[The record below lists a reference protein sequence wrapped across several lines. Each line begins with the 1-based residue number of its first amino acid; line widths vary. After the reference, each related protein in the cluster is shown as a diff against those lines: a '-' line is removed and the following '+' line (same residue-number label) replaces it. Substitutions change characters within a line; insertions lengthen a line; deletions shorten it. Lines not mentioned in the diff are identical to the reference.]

1 MSELCACPNPATL
14 ESIADFNC
22 PIDFSEIAKLIFS
35 RKKKFQSVVHTTT
48 PFPDPT
54 ETEIITLAEWVTTLA
69 AADDEKSLVTPIVDD
84 VENEPGAPIV
94 EELTIRTVVTGF
106 EPTVF
111 TGFLSGAPQP
121 TVASFKKL
129 TCEKTLYVY
138 FVDND
143 GNIIYNLNGAVPEG
157 FKLSNNSFFMQDL
170 ELKKRTTNKNRLG
183 FQLEP
188 GWSDGAKKATPL
200 DFDALI
206 DLTN

>member
-1 MSELCACPNPATL
+1 MSELCACPNAATL
-14 ESIADFNC
+14 ESIADFTC
-22 PIDFSEIAKLIFS
+22 PIDFSEIAKLIFN
-35 RKKKFQSVVHTTT
+35 RKRIFQKSDVPPV
-48 PFPDPT
+48 T
-54 ETEIITLAEWVTTLA
+54 ETDIITLAEWVDTLA
-69 AADDEKSLVTPIVDD
+69 AVDDTKSLVTPIVDD
-84 VENEPGAPIV
+84 IENEPGAPIV
-94 EELTIRTVVTGF
+94 EELTIRNVVTGF

-111 TGFLSGAPQP
+111 TGFLSGAPQT

-143 GNIIYNLNGAVPEG
+143 GNIIYNLNGTVPEG

-200 DFDALI
+200 DFDALV

>member
-1 MSELCACPNPATL
+1 MSELCACSNPATL
-14 ESIADFNC
+14 ESIADFTC
-22 PIDFSEIAKLIFS
+22 PIDFSEIAKLIFN
-35 RKKKFQSVVHTTT
+35 RNRIFQKTT
-48 PFPDPT
+48 PPPVLEVD
-54 ETEIITLAEWVTTLA
+54 IITLAEWLDTLA
-69 AADDEKSLVTPIVDD
+69 AVDDTKSLVTPIVDD
-84 VENEPGAPIV
+84 IENEPGAPIV
-94 EELTIRTVVTGF
+94 EELTIRNVVTGF

-111 TGFLSGAPQP
+111 TGFLSGAPQT

-129 TCEKTLYVY
+129 TCEKTLFVY

-143 GNIIYNLNGAVPEG
+143 GNIIYNLNGTVPEG

-200 DFDALI
+200 DFDALV

>member
-14 ESIADFNC
+14 ESIVDVEC

-35 RKKKFQSVVHTTT
+35 RERKFQSTTHLAT

-54 ETEIITLAEWVTTLA
+54 ETNIITLAEWVTTLA
-69 AADDEKSLVTPIVDD
+69 AVDNTKSLITPIVDD
-84 VENEPGAPIV
+84 IENEPGAAIT
-94 EELTIRTVVTGF
+94 EELTTRNIITGF

-111 TGFLSGAPQP
+111 TGFLAGAPQT
-121 TVASFKKL
+121 TVESFTKL
-129 TCEKTLYVY
+129 TCEKILYVF
-138 FVDND
+138 FVDSD
-143 GNIIYNLNGAVPEG
+143 GSIIYNLNGAVPEG

-170 ELKKRTTNKNRLG
+170 ELKKRTINKNRLG

-188 GWSDGAKKATPL
+188 GWSKGAKKATPV